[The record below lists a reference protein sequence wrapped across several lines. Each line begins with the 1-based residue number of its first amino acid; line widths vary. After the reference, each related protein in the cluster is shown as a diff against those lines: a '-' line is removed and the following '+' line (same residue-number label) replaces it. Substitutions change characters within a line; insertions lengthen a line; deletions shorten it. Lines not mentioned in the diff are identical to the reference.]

1 MEGNRWTLWSGIVL
15 GARLWVG
22 AVRAL
27 NFLTFIHKTEFFFK
41 LYEIYSL
48 SDFENCLK
56 TYVKRRKDIGLGI
69 GVAI

>member
-1 MEGNRWTLWSGIVL
+1 M
-15 GARLWVG
+15 G
-22 AVRAL
+22 AVRPL
-27 NFLTFIHKTEFFFK
+27 KFCSFIHKTKIFKK

-56 TYVKRRKDIGLGI
+56 TYVERRKGIGLGI

>member
-1 MEGNRWTLWSGIVL
+1 M
-15 GARLWVG
+15 G

-27 NFLTFIHKTEFFFK
+27 NFLTFIHKTEIFLK